1 MMFLSALTPARSSLP
16 QRKRYI
22 FNLGKDSI
30 NKISELVEEEVC
42 IEGRVL
48 EDIGDVMLW
57 GVLVLTVQ
65 DCPDCHPLLVIP
77 AAVMSR
83 ARCD

>member
-1 MMFLSALTPARSSLP
+1 MMR
-16 QRKRYI
+16 
-22 FNLGKDSI
+22 KDSI
-30 NKISELVEEEVC
+30 NKIGELVEEEVC
-42 IEGRVL
+42 NEGRVL
-48 EDIGDVMLW
+48 EDVGDVMSW

-77 AAVMSR
+77 VTVMSR